1 MPCGREEE
9 LRSMQEDGILES
21 FLDKL
26 RSGVLADFIRQEG
39 ILVGQGLLE
48 QTMRQAGAQR
58 LSAAA
63 AAAATS

>member
-1 MPCGREEE
+1 
-9 LRSMQEDGILES
+9 MQEDGILES

>member
-1 MPCGREEE
+1 
-9 LRSMQEDGILES
+9 MQEDGILES

-26 RSGVLADFIRQEG
+26 RSGVLADFMRQEG
-39 ILVGQGLLE
+39 VLVGQGLLE

-63 AAAATS
+63 AAAAS